1 MRIFLLASVA
11 TMLFTVAAVAQGT
24 DTVAVAS
31 QPQSAKAARE
41 AAKAERKAAREELRR
56 ALRENRLTPQQ
67 HKRGPVEIAENPD
80 DGFVMPEGASYL
92 SEKERKMY
100 YLRNVNIHGVKY
112 LNHDILR
119 SASGLI
125 PGDSVFLPGTF
136 IQNAA
141 NRLWMQRYFEDIQIG
156 ATIEGDSV
164 DLEVMLKERPRVI
177 NWAITGVA
185 KSKAA
190 DLLTELKLK
199 RGHELSDYVID
210 KNTKLIKRHF
220 GEKGFRNCDVEVKI
234 EQDTVIKQG
243 VNVTFDVKK
252 NSRVRIGKI
261 TFSGNNSFEEKRLR
275 RTFKKTHK
283 TSILFWRN
291 TKFKE
296 SDFDADKEL
305 LIDFYNSKGYRNANI
320 ISDSVYQI
328 NEKRLGIHIALE
340 EGNKYYIRNV
350 TWMGN
355 SRFETDYLRQIL
367 SVKRGDTYDK
377 KSIHKRLGLGKEA
390 NPDDMSILTL
400 YQNDGYLTSQIEP
413 DEVIVGADSL
423 DLEIK
428 VFEGKQFTINNVGIT
443 GNNRVDDEVIRREL
457 YTRPGELYNRS
468 LLMQSIRTLAAMQHF
483 NEEAIMPDIKLVQG
497 ANDLV
502 DINWPLEE
510 KASDQ
515 FNVAAGWG
523 SGTFVG
529 SVGIT
534 LNNLSIRNFFKKGA
548 WKPYPMGQ
556 NQRLSISGQTNGTYY
571 KALALSFQDPWL
583 GGRKPNSF
591 TISGHL
597 SEQNNAYY
605 IWQSAT
611 SYFRSYGISV
621 GLGKRLSWPDPY
633 FTFYGELA
641 YQRYGLKNYNSFVM
655 SNGNANML
663 SLRLVLARN
672 STDQPIYP
680 RRGSDISMSLQITPP
695 FSAMDGKNYAD
706 KNMTDQE
713 RYRWSEF
720 HKWQFKAQWFQA
732 LSPDSKLVLMAKA
745 EMGYLGHYNK
755 DKISPFERFQVG
767 GDGMSG
773 YTMYGVDIIALR
785 GYEDGDLDPVGSNY
799 SIGYNKYTVELRYPV
814 ILKPSSQIYVLGFL
828 EAGNGFTSWKEF
840 APWKVKRSAGVGVR
854 LYLPIV
860 GMLGIDWGWG
870 FDPPAGGTKRS
881 GSQFH
886 FVIGQ
891 NF

>member
-1 MRIFLLASVA
+1 MILLIKILCLLAICLTAVTGSAQSRHKKKSAPKTETIKIEADTTVVA
-11 TMLFTVAAVAQGT
+11 DNFVVPANTPFLDAAE
-24 DTVAVAS
+24 D
-31 QPQSAKAARE
+31 
-41 AAKAERKAAREELRR
+41 
-56 ALRENRLTPQQ
+56 
-67 HKRGPVEIAENPD
+67 
-80 DGFVMPEGASYL
+80 
-92 SEKERKMY
+92 KMY
-100 YLRNVNIHGVKY
+100 HIRKVNIHNVKHI
-112 LNHDILR
+112 NHDIIR
-119 SASGLI
+119 SSSGLI
-125 PGDSVFLPGTF
+125 PGDSIYLSGSF
-136 IQNAA
+136 IQNAMM
-141 NRLWMQRYFEDIQIG
+141 RLWSQRYFEDIQIG

-164 DLEVMLKERPRVI
+164 DLEVVLKERPRVM
-177 NWAITGVA
+177 NWAVTGVPKGKA
-185 KSKAA
+185 K
-190 DLLTELKLK
+190 DLIDEVLKLK
-199 RGHELSDYVID
+199 RGYELSDHVTDRNI
-210 KNTKLIKRHF
+210 KLIKEHF
-220 GEKGFRNCDVEVKI
+220 GEKGFLDCEVEMKV
-234 EQDTVIKQG
+234 EPDTVIKQA

-252 NSRVRIGKI
+252 NKRIRIGEI
-261 TFSGNNSFEEKRLR
+261 LFEGNNNFEDKRLA

-283 TSILFWRN
+283 VSPWFWQK
-291 TKFKE
+291 TKFNEKE
-296 SDFDADKEL
+296 YEEDKEL
-305 LIDFYNSKGYRNANI
+305 MLDFYNSKGYRNANI
-320 ISDSVYQI
+320 ISDSVYRMQI
-328 NEKRLGIHIALE
+328 TKKNKKPRIGILIKIA
-340 EGNKYYIRNV
+340 EGNKYYIRNINWV
-350 TWMGN
+350 GN
-355 SRFETDYLRQIL
+355 SKYDTDMLQRML
-367 SVKRGDTYDK
+367 SVNKGDVYDK
-377 KSIHKRLGLGKEA
+377 KSIHKRLGIGKEQ
-390 NPDDMSILTL
+390 NPDDMSVSSL
-400 YQNDGYLTSQIEP
+400 YQNEGYLMSQIEP
-413 DEVIVGADSL
+413 SEIIIGADSL

-428 VFEGKQFTINNVGIT
+428 IFEGNQFTINNVGIT
-443 GNNRVDDEVIRREL
+443 GNNRVNDEVIRREI
-457 YTRPGELYNRS
+457 YTRPGELYNRA
-468 LLMQSIRTLAAMQHF
+468 LIMQTIRTLAGMQHF
-483 NEEAIMPDIKLVQG
+483 NEENLVPDIKPVS
-497 ANDLV
+497 NDLV
-502 DINWPLEE
+502 DINWALEE

-529 SVGIT
+529 SIGVT
-534 LNNLSIRNFFKKGA
+534 LNNLSMRNFFKKGA

-591 TISGHL
+591 TVSGHL

-605 IWQSAT
+605 IWQKAT

-633 FTFYGELA
+633 FSFYGELA
-641 YQRYGLKNYNSFVM
+641 YQRYGLKNYQAFVM
-655 SNGNANML
+655 TDGNANML

-706 KNMTDQE
+706 PNMSDQE
-713 RYRWSEF
+713 RHRWSEF

-732 LSPDSKLVLMAKA
+732 LTPDNKLVLMAKA

-755 DKISPFERFQVG
+755 NKISPFERFQVG

-785 GYEDGDLDPVGSNY
+785 GYEDGSLDPINSNY
-799 SIGYNKYTVELRYPV
+799 SIGYNKYTMEIRYPV

-828 EAGNGFTSWKEF
+828 EAGNGFSSWKDF
-840 APWKVKRSAGVGVR
+840 SPWKVKRSAGVGVR

-891 NF
+891 SF